1 MLVVLDAGTLGDLE
15 LSGLPENAQ
24 VYQQTQASDLIERC
38 REKEIIVTNK
48 VIIDAEAMKALPRLK
63 AIIVTATGVNNIDT
77 DYAHM
82 NGIKVMNAKGY
93 STDSVVTHTFAM
105 VFKLVHDLDD
115 YLQFTQSGKWIDHS
129 SFTYFNRFHEL
140 SALRWG
146 IIGLGNIGQK
156 VATIAQ
162 SFGST
167 VQYYSTSGN
176 NNQQAF
182 KQVELDELLSTSDII
197 SIHAPLNKDT
207 KNLLSQNELEKLKA
221 NCRVINVGRGGIIN
235 EMALRDFL
243 KNNEKNIKFALDVI
257 ETEPMNASSE
267 LVEVLNNKNLIL
279 TPHVAWASVEA
290 RKTLWEITLK
300 NIQEAIEC

>member
-15 LSGLPENAQ
+15 LSGLPKNAQ
-24 VYQQTQASDLIERC
+24 VYQQTADSDLIERC
-38 REKEIIVTNK
+38 RDKEIIVTNK
-48 VIIDAEAMKALPRLK
+48 VIIDAEVMKALPKLK

-77 DYAHM
+77 DYAQM
-82 NGIKVMNAKGY
+82 KGIKVMNAKAY

-105 VFKLVHDLDD
+105 AFKLVHDLDD
-115 YLQFTQSGKWIDHS
+115 YLQFTQSGKWINHS

-140 SALRWG
+140 GALRWG

-156 VATIAQ
+156 VAKIAE
-162 SFGST
+162 SFGSS
-167 VQYYSTSGN
+167 VQYYSTSGR

-235 EMALRDFL
+235 EIALRDFL

-257 ETEPMNASSE
+257 ETEPMKASSG
-267 LVEVLNNKNLIL
+267 LVEVINDENLIL